1 MPAKIFHL
9 LDNLLCLVGYLLI
22 PQPLEYGLQI
32 CKERGGRNHNNSFLS
47 RIVDQIPCIIHN
59 RAHFVDKNI
68 IGYVDERGE
77 RGLFGTSKPIS
88 LTGTKGEKQRT
99 SYYFWKNT
107 GKIYEDKTGRDILV
121 GAIERG
127 RININ
132 PEYLGRRELA
142 AIHGGVWRSGAIY
155 REVLR

>member
-1 MPAKIFHL
+1 MAELTTEQIVKIVIGVF
-9 LDNLLCLVGYLLI
+9 VLI
-22 PQPLEYGLQI
+22 VVITGAYFI
-32 CKERGGRNHNNSFLS
+32 FKERIHGYFSGLAGNDELDLS
-47 RIVDQIPCIIHN
+47 IEAQQLL
-59 RAHFVDKNI
+59 FVDKNI

-107 GKIYEDKTGRDILV
+107 GKIYEDKTWRDILV